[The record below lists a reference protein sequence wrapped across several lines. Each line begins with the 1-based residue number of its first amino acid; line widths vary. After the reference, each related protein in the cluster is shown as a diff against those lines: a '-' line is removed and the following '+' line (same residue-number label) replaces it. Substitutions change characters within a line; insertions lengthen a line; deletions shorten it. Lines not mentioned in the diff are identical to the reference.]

1 MDLTWLNDIF
11 LKYKEGERMGLLS
24 EEDREYLIQ
33 EFNKELIRDVELL
46 HFTDMNDKSE
56 YAVQTKALLEE
67 LAGLSDHIKL
77 TIKDCSQ
84 KEEIEAEGL
93 DLCPAIKVKSERK
106 GFMAFYG
113 IPGGY
118 EFASFVE
125 GIIDMGSDKL
135 SLSGEVV
142 KELSRIDE
150 PIDIKVFVTT
160 ACPYCTKAVRT
171 AHRFSLVNENIK
183 GSMVEANGFPD
194 LSRKHMVSS
203 VPHIV
208 VNGKGS
214 FVGALPERE
223 FLLKVKEVMN

>member
-1 MDLTWLNDIF
+1 
-11 LKYKEGERMGLLS
+11 MGLLS

-56 YAVQTKALLEE
+56 YAVQTKALLGE

-84 KEEIEAEGL
+84 KEEIEVEGL
-93 DLCPAIKVKSERK
+93 DLCPAIKVKSKRK

-118 EFASFVE
+118 EFSSLVE

-135 SLSGEVV
+135 SLSDEVV
-142 KELSRIDE
+142 KELSEIDG
-150 PIDIKVFVTT
+150 PIDIKVFVTP
-160 ACPYCTKAVRT
+160 ACPYCSKAVRT
-171 AHRFSLVNENIK
+171 AHLFSLANENIK
-183 GSMVEANGFPD
+183 GSMVEANGFSD
-194 LSRKHMVSS
+194 LARKHMVSS

-214 FVGALPERE
+214 FVGALPERD